1 MRNIFKQ
8 ELTEL
13 IMKMK
18 DKRDVLIWIL
28 ALVVVALLIVLA
40 YIFLV
45 KPALNGLVV
54 EGYYTGQSEAVSS
67 IIQYVK
73 TCQQLPLTYGNET
86 VNIVAVNCIQ

>member
-1 MRNIFKQ
+1 
-8 ELTEL
+8 
-13 IMKMK
+13 MKMK

-28 ALVVVALLIVLA
+28 ALVVVVLLIVLA

-54 EGYYTGQSEAVSS
+54 EGYYMGQNEAVSS
-67 IIQYVK
+67 IIEYTK

-86 VNIVAVNCIQ
+86 VNIIAVNCLMS